1 MLERRHLLAA
11 PLLLPAASRAQAW
24 PSGPIR
30 LVAPFPPGGSVDTLA
45 RLLQQPLQQR
55 LGVPVVVE
63 NRAGASGALGT
74 GQVARGPA
82 DGQSWVFVFDTHA
95 VNPALQSNMGFDTVR
110 DLLPVML
117 VGTAPMLIT
126 THKDR
131 PFRSFQDVLAAARA
145 KPDTVTFGSIGNG
158 SLAHLAMALLER
170 AADVKLVHV
179 PYRGGGPLVVAATAN
194 EVELPVA
201 TGSILTP
208 LLQAGTLRAL
218 ASTGPARA
226 AAAPDA
232 PTLREL
238 GLAVEAQAFWGV
250 LTRAGTPP
258 PIIARMDAA
267 LREALAEPVVR
278 ERVGGAMGIDLA
290 LGDGPTF
297 AAFLDRQ
304 IETWGRVVRDNN
316 IRPD

>member
-1 MLERRHLLAA
+1 MLERRQLLAA
-11 PLLLPAASRAQAW
+11 PLLLPAAARAQTW

-63 NRAGASGALGT
+63 NRAGASGAIGT

-82 DGQSWVFVFDTHA
+82 DGQSWLFVFDTHA
-95 VNPALQSNMGFDTVR
+95 VNPALQPSMGFDTAR
-110 DLLPVML
+110 DLLPVLL

-126 THKDR
+126 AHKDR

-158 SLAHLAMALLER
+158 SLAHLTMALLER
-170 AADVKLVHV
+170 AAGVKLVHV
-179 PYRGGGPLVVAATAN
+179 PYRGGGPLVIAATAN
-194 EVELPVA
+194 EVEMPVA
-201 TGSILTP
+201 TASILAP

-218 ASTGPARA
+218 ASTGPSRA
-226 AAAPDA
+226 TVAPDA

-238 GLAVEAQAFWGV
+238 GLSVEAQAFWGV
-250 LTRAGTPP
+250 LARAGTPA
-258 PIIARMDAA
+258 PIAARMEAA
-267 LREALAEPVVR
+267 LRESLTETAIR
-278 ERVGGAMGIDLA
+278 ERVAGLMGIDLA
-290 LGDGPTF
+290 LGDGPMF

-304 IETWGRVVRDNN
+304 FETWGRVVREND